1 MIKRKDIKLAELGV
15 SRKKYR
21 ELQYFCL
28 QYEEKKEAALS
39 GFERKGEHR
48 ARVQE
53 EKRERFRK
61 EVELIEQ
68 TAIEANPEIY
78 SYLLQ
83 SVTQGIGYEYM
94 DVPMSKGRFYD
105 YRKLFFVLL
114 AEKR

>member
-1 MIKRKDIKLAELGV
+1 MIQRKDIKLNELGV

-28 QYEEKKEAALS
+28 QYEEKKEAVLS
-39 GFERKGEHR
+39 GLERKGEHR
-48 ARVQE
+48 VRVSE
-53 EKRERFRK
+53 EKRERYKK

-78 SYLLQ
+78 SYLLK
-83 SVTQGIGYEYM
+83 SVTQGIGYEWM

-114 AEKR
+114 ADKR